1 MDIDR
6 KALKTECDDFNG
18 VVRFFAADGRE
29 AFSVHVVNGHTLEVY
44 GGGCIKDGGKIY
56 DERLEISPR
65 SCNSVIIKKS
75 LYED

>member
-6 KALKTECDDFNG
+6 KALKSECDDSNG
-18 VVRFFAADGRE
+18 VVRFFTADGRE
-29 AFSVHVVNGHTLEVY
+29 AFSVSVINGHTLEVY
-44 GGGCIKDGGKIY
+44 GGSCIKDGGKIY
-56 DERLEISPR
+56 AEGLEINPR